1 MYLRITVK
9 TSFRDTSVVD
19 IVLGRYWLVDWRRR
33 VTCNPQHSRTLDDVY
48 DEMDALVCH
57 VAALF

>member
-33 VTCNPQHSRTLDDVY
+33 VTCKTPTFEDFGRRL
-48 DEMDALVCH
+48 
-57 VAALF
+57 